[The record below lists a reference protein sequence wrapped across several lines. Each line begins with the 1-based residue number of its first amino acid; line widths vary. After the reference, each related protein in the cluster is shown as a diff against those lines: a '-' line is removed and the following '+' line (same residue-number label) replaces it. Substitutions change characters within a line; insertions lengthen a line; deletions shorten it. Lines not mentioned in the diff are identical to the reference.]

1 MGIKISNIKEAD
13 DLFNRFGVIQARI
26 TKEKAKVKDRIAK
39 IKADGE
45 AAIAADVAE
54 AKALE
59 EALKDFCE
67 DEDNRALFTNPR
79 KRKCEQGTYGL
90 QSSTEVATE
99 KDFDAEAETKRLGIE
114 LCKRVIKPDLTLV
127 KDALLAG
134 EHVRGA
140 KLVPKERFKYTLREA

>member
-1 MGIKISNIKEAD
+1 MGIKINSIKEAD

-79 KRKCEQGTYGL
+79 KRKCEQGSYGL
-90 QSSTEVATE
+90 QCSTEVTTE

-114 LCKRVIKPDLTLV
+114 LCKRTVKADLTLV
-127 KDALLAG
+127 KDALVAG
-134 EHVRGA
+134 EDIHGA
-140 KLVPKERFKYTLREA
+140 KLVAKERFKYTLKEA

>member
-1 MGIKISNIKEAD
+1 MGIKISSIKEAD

-67 DEDNRALFTNPR
+67 DEDNRTLFTNPR

-140 KLVPKERFKYTLREA
+140 KLVPKERFKYTLKEA

>member
-1 MGIKISNIKEAD
+1 M
-13 DLFNRFGVIQARI
+13 
-26 TKEKAKVKDRIAK
+26 KDRIAK

-99 KDFDAEAETKRLGIE
+99 KDFDAEAETKSLGIE

-140 KLVPKERFKYTLREA
+140 KLVPKERFKYTLKEA

>member
-1 MGIKISNIKEAD
+1 MGIKISSIKEAD

-59 EALKDFCE
+59 EALRDFCE
-67 DEDNRALFTNPR
+67 DEGNRALFTNPR

-134 EHVRGA
+134 EYVRGA